1 MSTVQNPQGEALA
14 SLIDRSVDELRR
26 RDPAFLSW
34 HDVTVSADAIEASI
48 LRCDPERQ
56 ALSDPERADSV
67 RAAADY
73 CAQALRAASAAGAD
87 EGRKAAC
94 DAVAEQLASTCA
106 EAILVQRGRMALEPG
121 PRLDAEAF
129 AQAMRADYAEV
140 QTAAGRCLVRNRGQR
155 TVLLISALG
164 IPLSIWS
171 SFLLDGHDY
180 RIVVP
185 EMLCSD
191 LFLGGM
197 RSVQSA
203 REHAQH
209 IDALLR
215 AAGIGAF
222 DVIAWCNG
230 GRIAI
235 ELAALAKDRIG
246 KLIFLSPTF
255 RGADDAP
262 GEPSEYEN
270 KLEQVFSVVRRNPKA
285 AGYVAG
291 MLAQLTAA
299 PDWAGLPADEAGS
312 DRRARLFFGLPAR
325 DRVAGLLAPMTGA
338 DNLCNYAART
348 SADEAL
354 SRAPATLPADADVHL
369 ICGDSDAVVSNAH
382 TEAYLRRCTRAL
394 GLHVVT
400 GAGHYVHDLQYP
412 YFRWI
417 IDRIFNGAGHGHPPL
432 RVQPM
437 HGSRP

>member
-1 MSTVQNPQGEALA
+1 
-14 SLIDRSVDELRR
+14 
-26 RDPAFLSW
+26 
-34 HDVTVSADAIEASI
+34 
-48 LRCDPERQ
+48 
-56 ALSDPERADSV
+56 
-67 RAAADY
+67 
-73 CAQALRAASAAGAD
+73 
-87 EGRKAAC
+87 
-94 DAVAEQLASTCA
+94 
-106 EAILVQRGRMALEPG
+106 
-121 PRLDAEAF
+121 
-129 AQAMRADYAEV
+129 MRADYAEV

-255 RGADDAP
+255 RG
-262 GEPSEYEN
+262 
-270 KLEQVFSVVRRNPKA
+270 RT
-285 AGYVAG
+285 
-291 MLAQLTAA
+291 M
-299 PDWAGLPADEAGS
+299 
-312 DRRARLFFGLPAR
+312 RRASPASTKTSSNR
-325 DRVAGLLAPMTGA
+325 CFPW
-338 DNLCNYAART
+338 CAATRKPRAT
-348 SADEAL
+348 WPAC
-354 SRAPATLPADADVHL
+354 SR
-369 ICGDSDAVVSNAH
+369 S
-382 TEAYLRRCTRAL
+382 
-394 GLHVVT
+394 
-400 GAGHYVHDLQYP
+400 
-412 YFRWI
+412 
-417 IDRIFNGAGHGHPPL
+417 
-432 RVQPM
+432 
-437 HGSRP
+437 